1 MSEKRVILI
10 APDDVEDELETIRM
24 TIQQANLYPPRGRLV
39 VWNWSIYSTSSIH
52 VDDRHV
58 LTGEQVRIDADLVI
72 AVFWTRLGDDESG
85 IVHELQMA
93 WQAWK
98 TTGKPNVWLYF
109 CTRPVPQSLLEDLN
123 QFQALRAFRYSLPE
137 EQSYFDFDTV
147 DDLQRQFVAH
157 LGSWLAS
164 TGWLASTTRDGFYKY
179 DVCLSFAGEQRQ
191 YVEGVADALN
201 RRGIRVFYDRYETA
215 SLWGQN
221 LYEHL
226 DKVYQTEAR
235 YCVLFI
241 SADYASKVWT
251 SHERKSAQAR
261 ALREKEEYILPAR
274 FDDTQIPG
282 MQETIAY
289 VDLRTTTADDLV
301 NLIVDKVRPKV
312 PLRAVSAEQLDK
324 ID

>member
-1 MSEKRVILI
+1 VSEKRVILI
-10 APDDVEDELETIRM
+10 APDDVEDELETIRAV
-24 TIQQANLYPPRGRLV
+24 IRHANLLNPQGRLV
-39 VWNWSIYSTSSIH
+39 VWNWPIDPASIIK
-52 VDDRHV
+52 VDDHHV
-58 LTGEQVRIDADLVI
+58 LTGEQVHIDADLVI

-85 IVHELQMA
+85 IVHELRMA

-98 TTGKPNVWLYF
+98 TTGKPDVWLYF
-109 CTRPVPQSLLEDLN
+109 CTRPVPQSLLEDPN
-123 QFQALRAFRYSLPE
+123 QFRALRAFRNSLPN
-137 EQSYFDFDTV
+137 EQVYFNFDTV
-147 DDLQRQFVAH
+147 DDLQPHFTRH

-164 TGWLASTTRDGFYKY
+164 ASWLASTTRDGFYKY
-179 DVCLSFAGEQRQ
+179 DVCLSFAGEQRP

-201 RRGIRVFYDRYETA
+201 RRGVRVFYDRYETA
-215 SLWGQN
+215 ALWGRN

-226 DKVYQTEAR
+226 DNVYQTEAR

-241 SADYASKVWT
+241 SADYARKVWT

-282 MQETIAY
+282 LLETIAY
-289 VDLRTTTADDLV
+289 VDLRTTTAGDLV
-301 NLIVDKVRPKV
+301 NLIVEKVRPEV